1 MRPMQTERFAVG
13 LTPLPTA
20 ARVARQRA
28 QLRGR
33 IFSMV
38 ISLVLLVVLFLWMK
52 PDWEPWVYGLVGG
65 LWAMSSLFWVV
76 VSAVGL
82 RRATRDLR
90 GIGEGPVF
98 FVDPYG
104 LEFVWPRPVA
114 VTWDQV
120 DALVLDGSHVGAGQ
134 NLVLRAGGEVAA
146 TVPLSYLDATAS
158 VIDLAVHANS
168 MGRVRLDAT
177 ALDRLV

>member
-1 MRPMQTERFAVG
+1 
-13 LTPLPTA
+13 
-20 ARVARQRA
+20 
-28 QLRGR
+28 
-33 IFSMV
+33 MV
-38 ISLVLLVVLFLWMK
+38 ISLVVLVALFLWMR

-82 RRATRDLR
+82 HRAKRDLR
-90 GIGEGPVF
+90 GISEGPVF

-114 VTWDQV
+114 VPWEQV
-120 DALVLDGSHVGAGQ
+120 EALVLDGNHLGAGQ
-134 NLVLRAGGEVAA
+134 SLVLRAGGGVAVS
-146 TVPLSYLDATAS
+146 VPLSYLDATAS
-158 VIDLAVHANS
+158 VIDLAVQANS

-177 ALDRLV
+177 ALDHLV